1 MRRAGTIAGWRIA
14 APALAAIGLLG
25 CSKTEEE
32 PGRMVLSL
40 YADMAIPKDVDSLQ
54 IEVLSDGEL
63 RPPTDPIQI
72 GPGGQLLPA
81 TLALV
86 GNDDPTTTAT
96 VTVWS
101 FSNGVPQTLRRVV
114 TQVPPGRLSLLRL
127 PIQWLCEGNV
137 KVPDTGGVPIS
148 KCPPDQSCVA
158 GKCVADTDNPL
169 PGYGTGDVFGG
180 GDGND
185 AATGTCFDTV
195 TCLDQGFNV
204 AVQTSDCSIALPSG
218 DPATINLGLVTE
230 LGDAGICGRKDCYVP
245 LDKSEL
251 FGWYVSGNRIH
262 LPEEACK
269 RLADGSVTAVRL
281 ATGPCASK
289 LIEIPTCGPWSSVG
303 SYTKQDSKECE
314 RLCAAVSAS
323 KCDDDTAAKCFARCY
338 PGAGVCDGIIDDYA
352 KCGEGFAFKPC
363 PGNKGRTEPAPECTA
378 QAERFQVCRK
388 CARAALSECDY
399 CTCRSCE
406 SAITACDTSPACA
419 AIVACA
425 ERVGCRGA
433 ACATPCQAELA
444 VSSAAAQLFQAIGD
458 CRTAS
463 CSSTCTGK

>member
-1 MRRAGTIAGWRIA
+1 MRRAGTESGWLVA
-14 APALAAIGLLG
+14 AAALALIGALG

-40 YADMAIPKDVDSLQ
+40 YADMAIPKDVDSIQ
-54 IEVLSDGEL
+54 IEVLSDGAL
-63 RPPTDPIQI
+63 RPPTDAFKI
-72 GPGGQLLPA
+72 GPGGHLLPA

-101 FSNGVPQTLRRVV
+101 FSNGVPRTLRRVV
-114 TQVPPGRLSLLRL
+114 TQVPPARLSLLRV

-137 KVPDTGGVPIS
+137 KDTGGVPIS
-148 KCPPDQSCVA
+148 KCPEGESCVA
-158 GKCVADTDNPL
+158 GKCVEDTDNPL

-180 GDGND
+180 GDGTD
-185 AATGTCFDTV
+185 ASTGTCFDTV
-195 TCLDQGFNV
+195 TCLDQGFDV
-204 AVQTSDCSIALPSG
+204 AVKTSDCSIALPSG
-218 DPATINLGLVTE
+218 DPEKINLGLVTE

-251 FGWYVSGNRIH
+251 FGWYVAGSRIM
-262 LPEEACK
+262 LPGEACK
-269 RLADGSVTAVRL
+269 RITEGSVTAVRL

-289 LIEIPTCGPWSSVG
+289 QIEIPTCGPWSSVG
-303 SYTKQDSKECE
+303 TYTEQSSKECD
-314 RLCAAVSAS
+314 RLCTAVASS
-323 KCDDDTAAKCFARCY
+323 KCSDDTAAKCFARCY
-338 PGAGVCDGIIDDYA
+338 PGAGVCDAIIDDYA

-363 PGNKGRTEPAPECTA
+363 PGNQGRTEPAPECTA

-388 CARAALSECDY
+388 CARAALDECDY

-406 SAITACDTSPACA
+406 TAVTACDANPACA
-419 AIVACA
+419 KIVACA
-425 ERVGCRGA
+425 ERVHCRGK
-433 ACATPCQAELA
+433 ACDTPCQAELA
-444 VSSAAAQLFQAIGD
+444 VSTAAAQLFQAIGD

-463 CSSTCTGK
+463 CAGTCTGK